1 MSMGSD
7 LRRVHADLREARDE
21 LLAVVG
27 RLTAED
33 FARSRP
39 GGWTVRRVLH
49 HLIEAEAIY
58 AKLMAD
64 MCASEAPEAPMR
76 EPADAADAATLL
88 DGTRAAVLAAVDGVD
103 ADHFYAFTKFGH
115 EEFSPLSLLENIAS
129 HERDHGAQIAELAG
143 PPAAAG
149 QTANSKQQRV
159 DDTSVTIRAAK
170 IDDLPRLTEIYNH
183 YIVNTATTFD
193 TEPQSVEQ
201 RREWFSHYGP
211 TGRHRLLVAERDGV
225 VAGWASTSKFH
236 PRAAYDTTVELTC
249 VCAPEAVGFGIG
261 QKLYEA
267 LFEAIR
273 GEDIHVA
280 MALITLPNRGSTA
293 LHERFG
299 FREAMVVREVGR
311 KFDKW
316 WDVAWYEKRM

>member
-1 MSMGSD
+1 MSMQSD
-7 LRRVHADLREARDE
+7 LERVHGDLRVARDE
-21 LLAVVG
+21 LLAVNA
-27 RLTAED
+27 RLTSDD

-39 GGWTVRRVLH
+39 GGWTVRKVLH
-49 HLIEAEAIY
+49 HLIESEAIY
-58 AKLMAD
+58 AKLMAH

-76 EPADAADAATLL
+76 EPADAADAAALL
-88 DGTRAAVLAAVDGVD
+88 AETRAAVLAAIEGVD

-129 HERDHGAQIAELAG
+129 HERDHGAQIAELARPGSPLLHAMERG
-143 PPAAAG
+143 PGGEVTVRPAA
-149 QTANSKQQRV
+149 
-159 DDTSVTIRAAK
+159 
-170 IDDLPRLTEIYNH
+170 IDDVPRLTEIYNH

-201 RREWFSHYGP
+201 RREWFSHYGT
-211 TGRHRLLVAERDGV
+211 TGRHRLFVAERDGV
-225 VAGWASTSKFH
+225 VVGWASTSRFH
-236 PRAAYDTTVELTC
+236 PRAAYDTTVEMTV
-249 VCAPEAVGFGIG
+249 VCAPEAVGYGIG
-261 QKLYEA
+261 QKLYET
-267 LFEAIR
+267 LFDAIG

-280 MALITLPNRGSTA
+280 MALITLPNKGSVA

-299 FREAMVVREVGR
+299 FRQAMVVREVGR